1 MRNNVHC
8 SLIVI
13 GGLLISYPLTKALF
27 DEQEKFLPYSTQ
39 HLVFYDY
46 SNPEHPCG
54 LSWEEILNSRY
65 FFIKAAELYI
75 VPSSPHAVGF
85 EKRTLV
91 PGKHQS
97 TEIALIGSN
106 RPNGD
111 ILSTI
116 NKSVPLRLRLPN
128 YCKSTDKWKFKV
140 LSTEV
145 DTSGLSISNLI
156 YVNLVMIFSLTIMTL
171 YLKAKPSKKSLTGMK
186 QFKKQVGHEH

>member
-39 HLVFYDY
+39 HLVFCDY
-46 SNPEHPCG
+46 SNLEHPCG
-54 LSWEEILNSRY
+54 LDWEEILNSRY
-65 FFIKAAELYI
+65 FFIKAVIRVGTL
-75 VPSSPHAVGF
+75 VPSSPHAAGF

-111 ILSTI
+111 ILFTI
-116 NKSVPLRLRLPN
+116 HKSVPLE
-128 YCKSTDKWKFKV
+128 TQA
-140 LSTEV
+140 
-145 DTSGLSISNLI
+145 
-156 YVNLVMIFSLTIMTL
+156 
-171 YLKAKPSKKSLTGMK
+171 AKLLQIHG
-186 QFKKQVGHEH
+186 QVEI